1 MQHIVFWAPFV
12 LRGEVLITEDIPCPI
27 WDWKGTHTSGEREQ
41 VTNVITQQGREEN
54 SVEFGLLAWPKENS
68 ATWTLL
74 KRTNFPTR

>member
-1 MQHIVFWAPFV
+1 VIFYFKEVRFSSLRIFPVPF
-12 LRGEVLITEDIPCPI
+12 
-27 WDWKGTHTSGEREQ
+27 GTGREHTSAEREQ